1 VSYPN
6 RQITIDALLNAARSA
21 AESQKAEHPEDIAH
35 AMMNAI
41 EYGWPMLVHLHER
54 GVLDN
59 PDPNV
64 VP

>member
-1 VSYPN
+1 MNYPD
-6 RQITIDALLNAARSA
+6 RSITIDALLNTARTA
-21 AESQKAEHPEDIAH
+21 AEACNASHPEDIAS

-54 GVLDN
+54 GVLDS
-59 PDPNV
+59 PDSDV

>member
-1 VSYPN
+1 MSYPD
-6 RQITIDALLNAARSA
+6 RHITIDALLNTARTA
-21 AESQKAEHPEDIAH
+21 AEAQKAEHPEDIAN

-54 GVLDN
+54 GVLDS

-64 VP
+64 VD